1 MGHSILELDASKP
14 CLGNTHNFLFR
25 VFPGMRATRMRPFAV
40 ARLDGEKSGKP
51 DSKPSPEIST
61 GKEGF
66 QMQARGQFDT
76 RSNDGRN
83 RRALMRAEPGRPAR
97 LRIRA
102 LPPVGAILLAVAALL
117 ALPLQ
122 AQSKILVSNLGQL
135 SAGNGSL
142 LDFDQ
147 AQAFTTGSISDGY
160 TLRSVEIDMETIGE
174 NATTFTV
181 SIHSNNSGAPGASLG
196 TLSNPAS
203 VASDGVYAFTTR
215 GIALAADTTYFVV
228 IDSVGQPPGGGNQL
242 YIINTASDAQDPGRA
257 SGWSIG
263 NDSLYRDWDSSGS
276 WASFGDSKKI
286 RVKGYNPTVSNASIE
301 IADASAAE
309 DAGHLMFDVTLS
321 RSFRNTVKVDFEMIS
336 GGTATEGVDYHARR
350 TYTHVILE
358 GDKTA
363 QMGFALIEDTLNDAG
378 GTVKVKLSNARRV
391 DAYGNVVKF
400 LNITTAEATG
410 TITAP
415 SSPTNTVSGLSI
427 GIDDTTGDEDD
438 GWLDFKVRLS
448 QAYTEFVCFD
458 FEAISGGTA
467 TEGTDY
473 LKRPK
478 VSDWIWRG
486 AKKRIAV
493 VKILDDSVNDDGETV
508 KVKISNAHLC
518 NDPSIT
524 VSIAN
529 AEAVG
534 TITNSDPMPKAW
546 IARFGRTA
554 TEHVLDG
561 VRTRMTAP
569 RKAGLH
575 ASLAGIGFDGMV
587 RTRPTHETVEDN
599 LFAQSNAMQ
608 DNAQPLSSRTPSGR
622 DLLSGSA
629 FALIGET
636 TSGGTAGFW
645 ARGAVTDFDG
655 REGDLSLAGEVVTG
669 LLGADYGYG
678 RWLLGMIASHSR
690 GEGDY
695 QGVSE
700 GRISSTLTGL
710 YPWAR
715 YAVSEHLAVWGAAGY
730 GEGTLTLKPGSGGSM
745 RTDLSLSMAAA
756 GVRGELVP
764 RAQSG
769 GLELALESD
778 AMVVRTDSD
787 STLGATGRL
796 EGAKADV
803 SRVRLAL
810 DGSWRI
816 MLEGGA
822 ALTPSLEVGVRH
834 DGGDAERGF
843 GADLGA
849 GLTFTDLQGLTFDV
863 SARTLVT
870 HEESGFEEHGLSATL
885 AFDPTPS
892 SQQGLSVSLR
902 HTLGA
907 PATGGA
913 DALLGRKTL
922 AGLGDYGNEDG
933 GQFDVEAGYGMSAF
947 NGRFTGTPWLGFATS
962 PDGGAYRLGWRL
974 APAHSGTFDM
984 TFGLEAVRRERTFD
998 AEHQAQARLMLRW

>member
-1 MGHSILELDASKP
+1 MGHNILELDAGKP

-25 VFPGMRATRMRPFAV
+25 VFPDMRAPHMRPFAV
-40 ARLDGEKSGKP
+40 ARLDREKSGKP
-51 DSKPSPEIST
+51 DSKLSPEIST

-76 RSNDGRN
+76 RIHGGRN

-97 LRIRA
+97 LRIKA
-102 LPPVGAILLAVAALL
+102 LPPVGAILLAFAALL

-122 AQSKILVSNLGQL
+122 AQAQTLVSNVGQ
-135 SAGNGSL
+135 AAPATHDSL
-142 LDFDQ
+142 LDHDQ
-147 AQAFTTGSISDGY
+147 AQAFTTGGNSAGY
-160 TLRSVEIDMETIGE
+160 TLRSVEIDMQAIGE
-174 NATTFTV
+174 NATAFTV

-196 TLSNPAS
+196 TLRNPAS
-203 VASDGVYAFTTR
+203 LASTAVHAFTTR

-242 YIINTASDAQDPGRA
+242 YIINTSSNAQDPERA
-257 SGWSIG
+257 AGWSIG

-276 WASFGDSKKI
+276 WTSLGDSRKI
-286 RVKGYNPTVSNASIE
+286 CVKGYNPTVSNASIS
-301 IADASAAE
+301 IAN
-309 DAGHLMFDVTLS
+309 AGHFMFDVTLS
-321 RSFRNTVKVDFEMIS
+321 RAFQNTVKVDFETIS
-336 GGTATEGVDYHARR
+336 GGTATEGEDYHARR
-350 TYTHVILE
+350 TYTHVILA

-363 QMGFALIEDTLNDAG
+363 QMGFALIEDTANDAG
-378 GTVKVKLSNARRV
+378 ETVKVKISNARVV
-391 DAYGNVVKF
+391 DAYGNVVKL
-400 LNITTAEATG
+400 LNITRDDATG

-415 SSPTNTVSGLSI
+415 STSTTTVSNLTI
-427 GIDDTTGDEDD
+427 RIDDTTGAEDD

-448 QAYTEFVCFD
+448 RAYTEYVCFD
-458 FEAISGGTA
+458 FETLTTGTA
-467 TEGTDY
+467 TEGRDY
-473 LKRPK
+473 TKRPK
-478 VSDWIWRG
+478 VNDWIWRG
-486 AKKRIAV
+486 AKKSIAV
-493 VKILDDSVNDDGETV
+493 VKIIDDSVNDDGETV
-508 KVKISNAHLC
+508 KVRISNAHLC
-518 NDPSIT
+518 DDASKT
-524 VSIAN
+524 VSITR
-529 AEAVG
+529 AEATG
-534 TITNSDPMPKAW
+534 TITNTDHMPKAW
-546 IARFGRTA
+546 LARFGRTA

-575 ASLAGIGFDGMV
+575 ASLAGIGFDDMV
-587 RTRPTHETVEDN
+587 RTKPTHETVEDN
-599 LFAQSNAMQ
+599 LFARSNAMQ

-645 ARGAVTDFDG
+645 GRGAVTDFDG
-655 REGDLSLAGEVVTG
+655 REGNLSLEGEVATG

-695 QGVSE
+695 QGVSK

-730 GEGTLTLKPGSGGSM
+730 GEGTLTLKPGSEDPM

-756 GVRGELVP
+756 GVRGELVA

-787 STLGATGRL
+787 SVSGASGRL
-796 EGAKADV
+796 EGAEADV

-810 DGSWRI
+810 DGAWRI

-849 GLTFTDLQGLTFDV
+849 GLTFTDLSRGLTFDV

-870 HEESGFEEHGLSATL
+870 HEASGFQERGLSATL

-892 SQQGLSVSLR
+892 SQQGLSLSLR

-907 PATGGA
+907 AATGGA

-933 GQFDVEAGYGMSAF
+933 GQLDVEAGYGMSAF